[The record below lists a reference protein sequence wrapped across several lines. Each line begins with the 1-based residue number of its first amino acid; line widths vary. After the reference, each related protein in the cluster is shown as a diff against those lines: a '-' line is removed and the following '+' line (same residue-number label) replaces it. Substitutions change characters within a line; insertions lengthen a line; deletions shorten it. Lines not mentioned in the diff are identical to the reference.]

1 MKTMMKITMRTTMT
15 RTTAKNTVMVN
26 PVMKD
31 KRTGTTLMRK
41 CMFTTSAAK
50 IADITAAGAKKD
62 REAASSIQETIT
74 SVFRKHAGAISGK
87 EKSSHD
93 MKGTMKGTVTADERI
108 CCRE

>member
-1 MKTMMKITMRTTMT
+1 
-15 RTTAKNTVMVN
+15 
-26 PVMKD
+26 
-31 KRTGTTLMRK
+31 
-41 CMFTTSAAK
+41 MFTTSAAK
-50 IADITAAGAKKD
+50 IADITAVGVRKAKG
-62 REAASSIQETIT
+62 AASSMQGTIM